1 MNKTS
6 KLTFNAPISSFS
18 YPHKYIYIYLHII
31 SLAESLMNSQGINSA
46 AHSAT
51 LKGKINALEETI
63 RGMNEELN
71 FYKKE
76 IQTLRSEKETLEDV
90 LSRKAG
96 DIRKSLASEVARYIY
111 TYIYIHNNGMLIIGL
126 RMR

>member
-1 MNKTS
+1 MNKTC
-6 KLTFNAPISSFS
+6 KKTFYFRPLPKGFP
-18 YPHKYIYIYLHII
+18 PHIPYLL
-31 SLAESLMNSQGINSA
+31 LAESLMNSQGINST

-63 RGMNEELN
+63 RGMNEELC

-96 DIRKSLASEVARYIY
+96 DIRKSLASEVAR
-111 TYIYIHNNGMLIIGL
+111 
-126 RMR
+126 

>member
-1 MNKTS
+1 M
-6 KLTFNAPISSFS
+6 S
-18 YPHKYIYIYLHII
+18 YVMHFCI
-31 SLAESLMNSQGINSA
+31 AESLMNSQGINSA

-63 RGMNEELN
+63 HGMNDELN

-96 DIRKSLASEVARYIY
+96 DIRKSLAQEV
-111 TYIYIHNNGMLIIGL
+111 L
-126 RMR
+126 R

>member
-1 MNKTS
+1 MHKTS
-6 KLTFNAPISSFS
+6 MPI
-18 YPHKYIYIYLHII
+18 HIIYISIG
-31 SLAESLMNSQGINSA
+31 ESLMNSQGINSA

-76 IQTLRSEKETLEDV
+76 I
-90 LSRKAG
+90 
-96 DIRKSLASEVARYIY
+96 
-111 TYIYIHNNGMLIIGL
+111 
-126 RMR
+126 